1 MYMAP
6 TFHNNMN
13 KQLFS
18 YAMLYLSAVLFAVNS
33 VIVKIAAQ
41 TYSGLFI
48 SSIRFLFGIFLIITA
63 ILVSGQKFRIIN
75 KKYWILRGIAG
86 AVSMTCFYVAIYLTS
101 SGRTA
106 LLEKVYPIFV
116 TIFSFLFYR
125 EKITKNIIFSLI
137 LCTIGVF
144 FILYDG
150 SDYSVIGDLIALC
163 AGIAASFAIIFIK
176 KARETDSSL
185 MIYLSPCIFGMIT
198 IPFTFGEFAKITAN
212 GFILLSLIGF
222 LTFAAQVMMAYGYK
236 EVPASKGSIIF
247 YLETILTIFLS
258 LTIVDE
264 TITARFI
271 IGCTLVIMGLMI
283 NNSQKWFRMRVEGP
297 SINI

>member
-1 MYMAP
+1 
-6 TFHNNMN
+6 
-13 KQLFS
+13 
-18 YAMLYLSAVLFAVNS
+18 MLYLSAILFAINS

-48 SSIRFLFGIFLIITA
+48 SSIRFLFGLFLTVIT
-63 ILVSGQKFRIIN
+63 IWLSGQKFRINN

-86 AVSMTCFYVAIYLTS
+86 AVAMVCFYVAIYMTS

-116 TIFSFLFYR
+116 TIFSYLFYK
-125 EKITKNIIFSLI
+125 EKITKNIIFSLV
-137 LCTIGVF
+137 LCMAGVF

-150 SDYSVIGDLIALC
+150 SHYSVVGDLIALC
-163 AGIAASFAIIFIK
+163 GGVAASFAIIFIK

-198 IPFTFGEFAKITAN
+198 IPFTSGEFTKITAN
-212 GFILLSLIGF
+212 GFMLLSLIGII
-222 LTFAAQVMMAYGYK
+222 TFVAQVMMAYGYK
-236 EVPASKGSIIF
+236 EVPAPKGSIIF

-258 LTIVDE
+258 LMIVDE
-264 TITARFI
+264 IITGRFI
-271 IGCTLVIMGLMI
+271 IGCTLVILGLII
-283 NNSQKWFRMRVEGP
+283 NNSPKWFRVKAEAI
-297 SINI
+297 SVKH